1 MNEEIQELIS
11 KRKEKEEKMRKA
23 RASLI
28 AAEKAA
34 CECFSSEAGREFL
47 RWLVDE
53 TGYQRPS
60 SVYNSETGEV
70 VLNST
75 IHNEARR
82 SVYLRVRFLLRSRP
96 DILADVENNIKGEIK

>member
-1 MNEEIQELIS
+1 MSADVENVIA
-11 KRKEKEEKMRKA
+11 KRKEREEKMRKA
-23 RASLI
+23 RSSLV

-34 CECFSSEAGREFL
+34 CECFSSESGREFL

-53 TGYQRPS
+53 SGFHKPS

-82 SVYLRVRFLLRSRP
+82 SLYLRVRFLLRTRP
-96 DILADVENNIKGEIK
+96 DILADVENNIKGEVK